1 MWTKVEKDSVYHFDK
16 IELFIPL
23 ENENALTFLMPELRT
38 LHKCEYNKLKVI
50 IEFILFTNFSL

>member
-23 ENENALTFLMPELRT
+23 ENENAVKFLSYAQVEDIT
-38 LHKCEYNKLKVI
+38 
-50 IEFILFTNFSL
+50 